1 MSAASRE
8 LLASREDVWGFLAE
22 PNHLTDW
29 WPGMR
34 GVEPD
39 RRGFS
44 AGARWKVFGAD
55 ERGLLGLPGKRR
67 LGRPAPG
74 TLVITALVPL
84 ERWSWQLVR
93 PGRVRVSTLHVEV
106 ALSATSHDRTLVTVE
121 APGRG
126 VARLAVDRLYELV
139 QTAATL

>member
-1 MSAASRE
+1 MTEASRE
-8 LLASREDVWGFLAE
+8 LLASRKDVWRFLAE

-29 WPGMR
+29 WPGVR

-44 AGARWKVFGAD
+44 AGARWGVFTAD
-55 ERGLLGLPGKRR
+55 RSFGFGLPSGSA
-67 LGRPAPG
+67 LGRTVPG
-74 TLVITALVPL
+74 TLVITGIVPL

-93 PGRVRVSTLHVEV
+93 RGRFRPDTFAVDIRLE
-106 ALSATSHDRTLVTVE
+106 ATAPERTLVTVC

-126 VARLAVDRLYELV
+126 VARLAVDRLYDLV
-139 QTAATL
+139 QTAAGL